1 MLFQKTAEFYRI
13 VSGVGGYAYP
23 SGIWRRSLI
32 GLPYGFTGW
41 FHALQGEACLLHG
54 RHVKLAT
61 LSERHPVLLYYRAY
75 SLYLCGDFEKA
86 LHYASRFCEYAPQ
99 HREGRYLF
107 SDTLDALKKK
117 RLAFDALCEEELLVR
132 RKTWV
137 KLANLVENSADFL
150 RLQDIYHSA
159 VEKGLFSR
167 EDDSILECF
176 AMGAQR
182 AGEYE
187 KAVEIWRGI
196 ASRGR
201 RKAPVKKKIAPTF
214 ATEALH
220 ALTVATENAGLRV
233 FLISGTLLGLVRCGD
248 FLSHDTDLDTG
259 IFDGF
264 DPDALKAAIYASGC
278 FSIMPQRSPH
288 CLRVRHVNGTPI
300 DIFVHYRSHGDF
312 WHGGVKVSWHNSPFG
327 LKKAEFKGY
336 PVFIPDNPERY
347 LEENYGPDWRTP
359 KKSFD
364 SARDCPNSRVEN
376 PFELVIHQLKTGS
389 SL

>member
-159 VEKGLFSR
+159 VEKGRIVFSNG
-167 EDDSILECF
+167 ESVPVSDS
-176 AMGAQR
+176 
-182 AGEYE
+182 Y
-187 KAVEIWRGI
+187 K
-196 ASRGR
+196 
-201 RKAPVKKKIAPTF
+201 PV
-214 ATEALH
+214 
-220 ALTVATENAGLRV
+220 V
-233 FLISGTLLGLVRCGD
+233 D
-248 FLSHDTDLDTG
+248 
-259 IFDGF
+259 
-264 DPDALKAAIYASGC
+264 AAI
-278 FSIMPQRSPH
+278 Q
-288 CLRVRHVNGTPI
+288 
-300 DIFVHYRSHGDF
+300 
-312 WHGGVKVSWHNSPFG
+312 
-327 LKKAEFKGY
+327 KKT
-336 PVFIPDNPERY
+336 
-347 LEENYGPDWRTP
+347 L
-359 KKSFD
+359 S
-364 SARDCPNSRVEN
+364 
-376 PFELVIHQLKTGS
+376 
-389 SL
+389 